1 MLGAKVTTIIALVS
15 LINPSLKKRGFNP
28 RSIID
33 VCNYLTFHI
42 YLDYI
47 LRIYSDL
54 FLKILVDKSI
64 KNKGLCAEKPYCKL
78 NCVYILLE
86 VFILSL
92 YVFFTS
98 FSSDEATVRSYRRPV
113 SRYLA

>member
-1 MLGAKVTTIIALVS
+1 MLRAKITAIVALMP
-15 LINPSLKKRGFNP
+15 LIDPSLKKRCFNP
-28 RSIID
+28 CSIID

-42 YLDYI
+42 YLDHI

-64 KNKGLCAEKPYCKL
+64 KNKGLCAEKSYCEL
-78 NCVYILLE
+78 NCIYILLE